1 MSETLKW
8 TDERLSQ
15 LRTLWDEGLSISQ
28 IGEKMGVS
36 RNAIAGKVHRMK
48 LPKRS
53 SPVSKSA
60 KSAEPVAEPE
70 ELPLRRSLRKIKWS
84 RSKCAWPSGDPK
96 TTEFSFC
103 GEPIL
108 AGKPYC
114 AEHCEMAY
122 TTSRDGS

>member
-1 MSETLKW
+1 MSEILKW
-8 TDERLSQ
+8 TDERLAQ
-15 LRTLWDEGLSISQ
+15 LKDLWNQGLSISQ

-36 RNAIAGKVHRMK
+36 RNAIAGKVHRMQ

-53 SPVSKSA
+53 SPISKSS
-60 KSAEPVAEPE
+60 KPAEVVVETE

-103 GEPIL
+103 GAPIL

-114 AEHCEMAY
+114 PEHCEMAY